1 MRIFPFRRHARR
13 VPARGPRPCEQ
24 RETSNQQHFSLRTP
38 QGRPARVALQT
49 QNCVFIIDTPPKTF
63 YSGNESE
70 FEMFGIGLPELVI
83 ILIVALIVFGPR
95 KLPDLAKSL
104 GKGLAEFKK
113 ASDELKTSI
122 ESDLKV
128 DLNEEPY
135 PSEVPPQAEPPASP
149 RPSPRLPRSIAADA
163 GVLPGGCGA
172 RETRSAAGPGKQP
185 AAEASA
191 QNTPPQK
198 EENQPVSAKESIRNI
213 G

>member
-1 MRIFPFRRHARR
+1 
-13 VPARGPRPCEQ
+13 
-24 RETSNQQHFSLRTP
+24 
-38 QGRPARVALQT
+38 
-49 QNCVFIIDTPPKTF
+49 
-63 YSGNESE
+63 
-70 FEMFGIGLPELVI
+70 MFGIGLPELVI

-135 PSEVPPQAEPPASP
+135 PSEAPPQADPPVDPLPTPESFLEDVERGKHEVIQVQENSPPAE
-149 RPSPRLPRSIAADA
+149 A
-163 GVLPGGCGA
+163 G
-172 RETRSAAGPGKQP
+172 E
-185 AAEASA
+185 

-198 EENQPVSAKESIRNI
+198 EENQPVAAKESIRNI